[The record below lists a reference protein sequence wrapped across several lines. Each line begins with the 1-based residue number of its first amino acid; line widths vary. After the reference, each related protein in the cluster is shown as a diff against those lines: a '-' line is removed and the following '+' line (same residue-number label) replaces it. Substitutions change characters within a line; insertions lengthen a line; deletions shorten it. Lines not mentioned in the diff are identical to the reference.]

1 MGRKKVFVS
10 FDYENDRHYKRLLE
24 AWSANSKFDFVF
36 ADKSAR
42 EINSEN
48 IARIKAGLT
57 DRIKLATYTLV
68 IVGKYANSKHPKSK
82 LIGSRNWIN
91 WEIKKSKELGN
102 KLVGVKIDKSFE
114 SPDELLNSNASWAF
128 SFTES
133 AIIKALENA

>member
-1 MGRKKVFVS
+1 M
-10 FDYENDRHYKRLLE
+10 
-24 AWSANSKFDFVF
+24 
-36 ADKSAR
+36 
-42 EINSEN
+42 
-48 IARIKAGLT
+48 
-57 DRIKLATYTLV
+57 ATYTLV